1 MDERK
6 EGFDI
11 AAAPVFTALKIV
23 ALVLM
28 VIFIISEYS
37 FDRESKAAFEDVSKA
52 VSERFSQK
60 NVITGD
66 NQMIKRLYGID
77 PNEYSD
83 VLLYYPSTNMGSEE
97 LLLVKLNDLSQQETV
112 KKAMEER
119 VDSQKNVFEGYAPDQ
134 VAMLEKAKVD
144 VEGNYILMVSAE
156 NPDEIVSD
164 FLKAIK

>member
-11 AAAPVFTALKIV
+11 AAAPVFTALKII

-28 VIFIISEYS
+28 VIFIISEDS

-52 VSERFSQK
+52 VSERVSQK

>member
-11 AAAPVFTALKIV
+11 TAAPVFTALKII

>member
-11 AAAPVFTALKIV
+11 AAAPVFTALKII

-97 LLLVKLNDLSQQETV
+97 LLLVKLNNLSQQETV
-112 KKAMEER
+112 KKAMEAR

>member
-11 AAAPVFTALKIV
+11 AAAPVFTALKII

>member
-6 EGFDI
+6 EGFNI
-11 AAAPVFTALKIV
+11 TAAPVFTALKII

>member
-11 AAAPVFTALKIV
+11 AAAPVFTALKII

-112 KKAMEER
+112 KKAMEAR

>member
-11 AAAPVFTALKIV
+11 AAAPVFTALKII

-97 LLLVKLNDLSQQETV
+97 LLLVNDLSQQETV

>member
-52 VSERFSQK
+52 VSERVSQK

-66 NQMIKRLYGID
+66 NQIIKRLYGID